1 MANQLRPNL
10 GLNLQSI
17 VAGDQ
22 PPLNIPQQ
30 PNLPPMTPAIP
41 QQGGGFFG
49 QQGMGRYLAG
59 AIGDALLQNAGMQP
73 VFAPAQRDQRRAQLE
88 DVQWSRRQQQERA
101 DKQWEWQNKPPA
113 DDQFTRALEASGIR
127 PGDPKYADA
136 MKRRVETLLNP
147 MVPMQST
154 DAQGNPIVTYVPR
167 NPSQGGTSA
176 SATPTVTDQASYD
189 ALPAGAQY
197 LDPSGHMRTK
207 GGGAGNG
214 AGGFPNVPNGNPLSP
229 YGGR

>member
-101 DKQWEWQNKPPA
+101 DKQWEWQNKPREPSA
-113 DDQFTRALEASGIR
+113 MERNLSVWQSWTPEQKAAYQDFNK
-127 PGDPKYADA
+127 GDPFVTTSLPNGQFYAGPQSGLIGALTGGAAAATAPKVGD
-136 MKRRVETLLNP
+136 V
-147 MVPMQST
+147 VP
-154 DAQGNPIVTYVPR
+154 DPR
-167 NPSQGGTSA
+167 KA
-176 SATPTVTDQASYD
+176 
-189 ALPAGAQY
+189 
-197 LDPSGHMRTK
+197 

-214 AGGFPNVPNGNPLSP
+214 VGGFLP
-229 YGGR
+229 R